1 MKTFKPLV
9 FDDVSEVLAPVL
21 GVIHIPRN
29 IFESIYQRTNEPDE
43 VAGTLEGRLV
53 ADDVAEQFHYHVHN
67 ATYRQGTGST
77 TNHIMNIAISP
88 ESEQQYF
95 HTHTHETLKESGQ
108 IYGRCFSMIDIEAM
122 RKVAEEDKSDGI
134 ALDLLVTPDDALGLL
149 VLHDHETGQTELY
162 YAQVEVEDQ

>member
-43 VAGTLEGRLV
+43 VAGTLEGRLI
-53 ADDVAEQFHYHVHN
+53 ADEAAEQFHYHIHS

-77 TNHIMNIAISP
+77 TNHVMNIAISP
-88 ESEQQYF
+88 EPEQQYF
-95 HTHTHETLKESGQ
+95 HTHPKELTKTASVW
-108 IYGRCFSMIDIEAM
+108 GRCFSMIDIEAM
-122 RKVAEEDKSDGI
+122 RKVAEEDKSNGI
-134 ALDLLVTPDDALGLL
+134 ALNLLVTPDDALGLL
-149 VLHDHETGQTELY
+149 VIHDRETGQTDLY